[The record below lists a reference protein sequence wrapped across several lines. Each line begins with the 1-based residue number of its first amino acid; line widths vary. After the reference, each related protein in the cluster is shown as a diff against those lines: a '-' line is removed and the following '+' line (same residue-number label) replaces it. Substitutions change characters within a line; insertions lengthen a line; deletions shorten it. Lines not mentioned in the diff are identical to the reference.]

1 MQNTAH
7 LLPPTFLKHPRLG
20 AVAWVSLPLPLL
32 VGGQGG
38 GRGGDWPLVPGSE
51 QSVVTLWW
59 GRLWRIGVEAMLF

>member
-1 MQNTAH
+1 MTFSCAMQNTAH

-38 GRGGDWPLVPGSE
+38 GKGGATGPLFLDLNRV
-51 QSVVTLWW
+51 
-59 GRLWRIGVEAMLF
+59 